1 MRVVAG
7 IDLAGSEKRPTG
19 IAFLGDGE
27 VLGVKVVYTDD
38 EMVTELLKVRPV
50 AVGID
55 APLSVPKGR
64 KSIEDPEGPHFRSC
78 DLELRRRKIRF
89 FPITLGP
96 MRKLTNRGIRIK
108 EMLLRLNFKVFEVY
122 PGATQ
127 DILGIPRKSKGLEE
141 LRKGLVKLGLKNLK
155 KELSGDELD
164 AITAALT
171 VQLFLEGEGEL
182 IGDEEEGL
190 MLLPRGD

>member
-27 VLGVKVVYTDD
+27 VLDVKVVYTDD

-155 KELSGDELD
+155 KELGGDELD